1 VRFLALIGLCLL
13 SPGIQAAAQ
22 SDPFPQVATAYFVEL
37 NQQPVWERQADKRL
51 PIASLTKL
59 MTALLV
65 LEQDRLQESVTVS
78 AAATRETGSRIAL
91 KVGERFVVQDL
102 LSATLINSAND
113 ACHALADHIAGNE
126 TAFVKLMNQRA
137 QALGMR
143 DTQFQ
148 NACGHDAP
156 KHYSSAHD
164 LARLAHELLTHSQV
178 LAITSQAH
186 TAIANTSGKEYKL
199 LNKNRMIGK
208 YRGALGL
215 KTGYTLK
222 AGKCLVA
229 YAKHGE
235 HEVLLVMLHGN
246 DRWWDAA
253 DILDITFDHAR
264 IAH

>member
-113 ACHALADHIAGNE
+113 ACHALADHLAGTE
-126 TAFVKLMNQRA
+126 VDFVKHMNQRA
-137 QALGMR
+137 HELGLR
-143 DTQFQ
+143 NTHFQ

-156 KHYSSAHD
+156 NHFSTAHD
-164 LARLAHELLTHSQV
+164 LARLAHELLKYPQA

-186 TAIANTSGKEYKL
+186 TAIANATGKKYKL
-199 LNKNRMIGK
+199 LNKNMLIGK
-208 YRGALGL
+208 FRGALGL
-215 KTGYTLK
+215 KTGYTLQ

-229 YAKHGE
+229 YAKREE

-253 DILDITFDHAR
+253 DILDIAFEHAHL
-264 IAH
+264 AH